1 VGIFSFLQKKPVEF
15 FSEKENKL
23 IVAAIRSAEQRTS
36 GEVRV
41 YVESKCRF
49 MDALDRAVE
58 LFHDLKMHET
68 ADRNAVLVY
77 VAMKDHQ
84 LAIYGDEGIHRKVGS
99 EFWNEELRHMLKE
112 FNKENYAEGIACV
125 VREIGEVLVQH
136 FPYDKKTDKNE
147 LPDDIV
153 FGR

>member
-1 VGIFSFLQKKPVEF
+1 VGILNLFRKKPAEF
-15 FSEKENKL
+15 FSATENEL
-23 IVAAIRSAEQRTS
+23 IVSAIKAAEQRTS

-41 YVESKCRF
+41 YVESRCRF

-58 LFHDLKMHET
+58 IFQGLKMYET
-68 ADRNAVLVY
+68 ADRNAVVVY
-77 VAMKDHQ
+77 VAMKDQQ
-84 LAIYGDEGIHRKVGS
+84 LAIFGDEGIHRKVGT
-99 EFWNEELRHMLKE
+99 EFWNKELGKMLKE

-136 FPYDKKTDKNE
+136 FPYDKQTDRNE